1 VKGGVV
7 RVKMAQPRE
16 ERANK
21 SKRLWAMNE
30 LKSYHP
36 KTMTIFVHLFIMSET
51 KKVTIVT

>member
-1 VKGGVV
+1 VKGGVL

-36 KTMTIFVHLFIMSET
+36 KTMTIFVHLFIND
-51 KKVTIVT
+51 